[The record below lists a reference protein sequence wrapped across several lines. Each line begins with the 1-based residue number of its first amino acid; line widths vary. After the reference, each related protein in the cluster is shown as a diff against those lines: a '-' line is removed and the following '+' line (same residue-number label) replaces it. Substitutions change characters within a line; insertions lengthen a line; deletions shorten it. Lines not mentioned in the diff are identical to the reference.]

1 MLVRRL
7 RLDGVRLA
15 KTTTTHELVEQAGP
29 LLVEHVIGSRVKLE
43 HARGAHQPL
52 VEPVEQT
59 EPVEEASRRR
69 ERGVAGPLGAR
80 RADAVEAQG
89 RKVGAKGGGLKK
101 ASRTGSGRARRSK
114 TSARTAQ
121 RAESRRPIDD
131 GEVERLEALGSRLA
145 DLRRSAGLSQ
155 VRLATRAELAPSTIE
170 RLEAGTRRTRRS
182 TLGRIAR
189 ALELPDAA
197 GELVDLAGPAWTR
210 FSVTSGSS
218 AINSRMRL
226 ARSSS

>member
-29 LLVEHVIGSRVKLE
+29 LLVEHVIGSRVELE

-89 RKVGAKGGGLKK
+89 RKVGAKGGRIEKSFAHGQWAGKTEQDK
-101 ASRTGSGRARRSK
+101 RSHGSACRITPPDRRWRGREARSPRVAPGRPAAIGWAISGSPRDASRAGALDDRA
-114 TSARTAQ
+114 ARGGHPQ
-121 RAESRRPIDD
+121 D
-131 GEVERLEALGSRLA
+131 
-145 DLRRSAGLSQ
+145 
-155 VRLATRAELAPSTIE
+155 AP
-170 RLEAGTRRTRRS
+170 
-182 TLGRIAR
+182 
-189 ALELPDAA
+189 
-197 GELVDLAGPAWTR
+197 W
-210 FSVTSGSS
+210 
-218 AINSRMRL
+218 
-226 ARSSS
+226 